1 MAILYSPKASWTGRI
16 AETETAWTSGG
27 SATRRAYR
35 YDGMGRLRS
44 ATTRTDIDWPLQP
57 WNGESLPEYEY
68 LTDEHYTYDRNGNIS
83 SLERLNGTEYA
94 AISMTRTGNRLT
106 AADVSEWGIK
116 KRMIVS
122 ILYIPTVFS
131 YLCQNPFEWI

>member
-1 MAILYSPKASWTGRI
+1 MPRYFRHYYSF
-16 AETETAWTSGG
+16 
-27 SATRRAYR
+27 
-35 YDGMGRLRS
+35 
-44 ATTRTDIDWPLQP
+44 
-57 WNGESLPEYEY
+57 
-68 LTDEHYTYDRNGNIS
+68 

-122 ILYIPTVFS
+122 ILYIPTVFY
-131 YLCQNPFEWI
+131 YLCKNPFEWI